1 MLLMSNETAPKKI
14 TVSFDVVAEEIL
26 SNHDIFCMRDTDEI
40 FIYENGVYRNNGAEK
55 KLRAVAKD
63 VYSKLY
69 DEEWDKINSEFII
82 KHIDQASSK
91 YVYEVISYIKD
102 YRQVSRE
109 EIDEEQLN
117 YINFKNGLFDL
128 GLIAK

>member
-1 MLLMSNETAPKKI
+1 MSNETAPKKI

-69 DEEWDKINSEFII
+69 DEEWDKIKSEFII

-102 YRQVSRE
+102 YKQVSRE

>member
-102 YRQVSRE
+102 YKQVSRE

>member
-1 MLLMSNETAPKKI
+1 MSNETAPKKI

-102 YRQVSRE
+102 YKQVSRE